1 MPTGVVRPCQCAG
14 CLAGIEHRDREYHR
28 QMNLLL
34 SRLDEQQRRW
44 YLAVESQ
51 RLGHGADRLLFEIT
65 GVDEK
70 TIRRGREELAA
81 SLAEQPTDR
90 IRQPYGIVHGGA
102 YSAIAETICSY
113 ATGIAAW
120 SEGKLA
126 MGQSNSATFLRPIA
140 DGHVTATARA
150 RHRGRTTWV
159 WDVDLTDDDER
170 LCALVRV
177 TVAVREADPLSRGSG
192 S

>member
-1 MPTGVVRPCQCAG
+1 MANDPAPVEAGRDGLAELIGVHYVDHSAEVVRA
-14 CLAGIEHRDREYHR
+14 R
-28 QMNLLL
+28 
-34 SRLDEQQRRW
+34 
-44 YLAVESQ
+44 
-51 RLGHGADRLLFEIT
+51 
-65 GVDEK
+65 
-70 TIRRGREELAA
+70 
-81 SLAEQPTDR
+81 AEVTDR

-140 DGHVTATARA
+140 GGHVNATARA
-150 RHRGRTTWV
+150 RHRGRTSWV
-159 WDVDLTDDDER
+159 WDVEITDDDER

-177 TVAVREADPLSRGSG
+177 TVAVREPDQLSR
-192 S
+192 

>member
-14 CLAGIEHRDREYHR
+14 CVAGIEHRDREYHR

-90 IRQPYGIVHGGA
+90 IRQPGG
-102 YSAIAETICSY
+102 
-113 ATGIAAW
+113 G
-120 SEGKLA
+120 
-126 MGQSNSATFLRPIA
+126 RPP
-140 DGHVTATARA
+140 VEKKR
-150 RHRGRTTWV
+150 R
-159 WDVDLTDDDER
+159 
-170 LCALVRV
+170 
-177 TVAVREADPLSRGSG
+177 
-192 S
+192 